1 LSHPWDAISNT
12 TLQDEHVILPIQ
24 YNQSNTN
31 AKGNMGSLFFAST
44 SCECTEKDRKKKKRR
59 RRRKKKERRVPTKD
73 LNEVDCD
80 IMPQNFQTPNHPW
93 NMEHLIYIN
102 KLKCVAI

>member
-1 LSHPWDAISNT
+1 MPR
-12 TLQDEHVILPIQ
+12 
-24 YNQSNTN
+24 
-31 AKGNMGSLFFAST
+31 KGQ
-44 SCECTEKDRKKKKRR
+44 KKKK
-59 RRRKKKERRVPTKD
+59 KKKKERKERRVPTKD

>member
-1 LSHPWDAISNT
+1 
-12 TLQDEHVILPIQ
+12 V
-24 YNQSNTN
+24 N
-31 AKGNMGSLFFAST
+31 AQKR
-44 SCECTEKDRKKKKRR
+44 TEKKEKKKERER
-59 RRRKKKERRVPTKD
+59 ERKERRVPTKD